1 MTTQAGPRDWNAA
14 SYHRVSSPH
23 QDWGSDVVG
32 RLELRGDESVLDLGC
47 GTGRVTALLLERL
60 PRGRAVAV
68 DAAPAMV
75 ERAREELSERA
86 TVVLSDLLDLEVD
99 EPVDAAISTAT
110 LHWIADHDALF
121 ARVAA
126 ALKPGG
132 QFVAQCGGAGNI
144 ASVVEVLDR
153 VGAEVSFAPFLAG
166 WPGPWNFAAPDETAA
181 RLRRAGFDV
190 QDCWLQASPVVPDDP
205 REFLETVVL
214 GSHLARLPEQ
224 VRGAYVDRVAGALAD
239 PPTLDFVRLNFV
251 ARRASST

>member
-1 MTTQAGPRDWNAA
+1 MTAQAGPRDWNAA

-23 QDWGSDVVG
+23 QDWGSEVVG
-32 RLELRGDESVLDLGC
+32 RLELRGDETVLDLGC

-60 PRGRAVAV
+60 PRGRAIAV

-86 TVVLSDLLDLEVD
+86 TVVLSDLLELELD

-110 LHWIADHDALF
+110 FHWIADHDALF

-126 ALKPGG
+126 TLEPGG
-132 QFVAQCGGAGNI
+132 QFVAQCGGAGNV

-153 VGAEVSFAPFLAG
+153 VGAQDPFAPFFAG
-166 WPGPWNFAAPDETAA
+166 WPGPWNFAGPDETAA
-181 RLRRAGFDV
+181 RLRRAGFEV
-190 QDCWLQASPVVPDDP
+190 HDCWLQDSPVVPDHP
-205 REFLETVVL
+205 REFLETVIL
-214 GSHLARLPEQ
+214 GSHLERLPEHL
-224 VRGAYVDRVAGALAD
+224 RGAYVDRVAGELAE
-239 PPTLDFVRLNFV
+239 PPTLDYVRLNLV

>member
-1 MTTQAGPRDWNAA
+1 MTAQAGPRDWNAA

-23 QDWGSDVVG
+23 QDWGRDVVG

-60 PRGRAVAV
+60 PRGRAIAV

-86 TVVLSDLLDLEVD
+86 TVVLSDLVDLELD

-110 LHWIADHDALF
+110 FHWIADHDALF

-132 QFVAQCGGAGNI
+132 QFVAQCGGAGNV
-144 ASVVEVLDR
+144 ASIVEVHDR
-153 VGAEVSFAPFLAG
+153 VGAEASFAPFFAG
-166 WPGPWNFAAPDETAA
+166 WPGPWTFAGPDETAE

-190 QDCWLQASPVVPDDP
+190 QDCWLQDSPAVPDHP

-214 GSHLARLPEQ
+214 GSHLERLPEHL
-224 VRGAYVDRVAGALAD
+224 RTAYVDRVAGALAD
-239 PPTLDFVRLNFV
+239 PPALDFVRLNFV
-251 ARRASST
+251 ARRASTT